1 MKRIGEILLGARAIT
16 EQVLHETLA
25 YTKTHRVSFGTAIL
39 EMGAIT
45 EDALL
50 RALSVQ
56 TGAPPASA
64 RDLAAVP
71 PDLIR
76 LVPPKLAEKHTA
88 LPFRK
93 VGRTLYIAMAHP
105 RNTLGGDEIAFLTG
119 LSVVRHVAITARL
132 VVALEKYYGIL
143 APRSQKALVTRLDG
157 AIPSGQ
163 HGLPPG
169 PETEPAD
176 VPAVTKLPSGM
187 FRIPLSDGPAD
198 PWKLA
203 SEQRSAVDD
212 EEIVIETLA
221 PATKSRSVLEPL
233 DFIPDHSDE
242 EPEPARDPRE
252 ALMDVLAPRRGRG
265 AHIAKDDA
273 SRSALATRL
282 DLAHGTEEMGVA
294 VLESLREK
302 LDTVA
307 LFLVQGDRVT
317 GWLARPELAK
327 APKKF
332 SVPFSDPSF
341 FTALRNTTG
350 FFAGPCP
357 DTAANRR
364 ILESIGVRYPAIVGV
379 VPVTMRGKT
388 VLFLLGEAVG
398 GSHTL
403 QIPFLRRHA
412 SMTALAL
419 EILALRKKLA
429 AL

>member
-233 DFIPDHSDE
+233 DFIPD
-242 EPEPARDPRE
+242 
-252 ALMDVLAPRRGRG
+252 
-265 AHIAKDDA
+265 DA
-273 SRSALATRL
+273 SISALATRL
-282 DLAHGTEEMGVA
+282 DRAHGTEEMGVA

-341 FTALRNTTG
+341 FTVLRNTTG